1 MMNLQRR
8 LVSWKTLKSWQSIP
22 HTAYNYQPDVTEF
35 MKAFNELN
43 EDLQQKTAGLKYTLN
58 TVLLKLIANALEKAP
73 DMNAT
78 CSYNLEKKD
87 GQIVILDHV
96 DIDVPWILPGGGMLT
111 LTVRD
116 IHKKSLAEIAET
128 INVLKQK
135 VSKTD
140 IELFYKA
147 LVASFTDNNISLP
160 SDSLQLTDIASG
172 TITVSNLGSISHSRG
187 YVTLLDVIEPQ
198 VCAIGISSVQEEPAV
213 YNCTKT
219 DDMGNDRMS
228 DDAANDHIYGDIC
241 GSVTDEK
248 KIGIRK
254 ILPMC
259 IAMDHRAL
267 DFGQVVPFLE
277 YMDSV
282 FENPD
287 VIKSW

>member
-1 MMNLQRR
+1 MNLQRR

-22 HTAYNYQPDVTEF
+22 HAAYNYQPDVTEF
-35 MKAFNELN
+35 MKVFNELN
-43 EDLQQKTAGLKYTLN
+43 EGIQQKDAGLKGKKAKYTLN

-78 CSYNLEKKD
+78 CTYDLEKKD

-116 IHKKSLAEIAET
+116 VHKKSLAEIAET
-128 INVLKQK
+128 IQSLKQK
-135 VSKTD
+135 VLNTD

-147 LVASFTDNNISLP
+147 LVASFTEKNINLP

-187 YVTLLDVIEPQ
+187 YVTLLDVLEPQ

-213 YNCTKT
+213 FTSYST
-219 DDMGNDRMS
+219 DSMGSN
-228 DDAANDHIYGDIC
+228 HIYGDID
-241 GSVTDEK
+241 GATVGK

-282 FENPD
+282 FENPE